1 MELQVYTGLSMS
13 VQLVVKVAP
22 SSGRQA
28 WSVDKAGQLKCYL
41 KSPPEKGLAN
51 KELVKLLASALKVS
65 QDCVSIVGGLT
76 SRTKR
81 ILIQTTMTLP
91 EVEAILGIERQ
102 QSLL

>member
-1 MELQVYTGLSMS
+1 MPLQIVI
-13 VQLVVKVAP
+13 KVSP

-28 WSVDKAGQLKCYL
+28 WTVDKNGQLKCFL

-51 KELVKLLASALKVS
+51 KELIKLLAHSLHLS
-65 QDCVSIVGGLT
+65 QDAITIVGGLT

-81 ILIQTTMTLP
+81 ILIQTTMTLS
-91 EVEAILGIERQ
+91 EVESILGIERQ